1 LGKIRIAS
9 RYILT
14 VLCLFAAIVLSSCSS
29 TPMAKNGDTVQV
41 QVDYTLT
48 LSDGTLVQTTVGNQP
63 IELVLGEGA
72 FLPDF
77 EAAVVGMKVG
87 ESKTVTILAADAY
100 PYRDDLVSTVN
111 RSQLPEG
118 LDPKVGD
125 YLQSTGTNGQ
135 TIVVIVIAV
144 SDTNITVDANSPLAG
159 KDLTFKIDLLKIN

>member
-1 LGKIRIAS
+1 LEKIRIAS

-14 VLCLFAAIVLSSCSS
+14 VLCLFATIVLPSCSS
-29 TPMAKNGDTVQV
+29 TPMAKNGDTV

-63 IELVLGEGA
+63 IELVLGEGD

-77 EAAVVGMKVG
+77 ETAVVGMKVG

-100 PYRDDLVSTVN
+100 PYRDDLVFTVN